1 MKCSKC
7 NSNAIIELRYSRE
20 FLCRNCFIRLFEK
33 RVRRTIRNNRLFGT
47 DDKIAVAVSGGKDS
61 VTVLKI
67 LNDLSKKINPK
78 FREFRGF
85 DFPLEN
91 RINREVIAIT
101 VDEGIK
107 GYRNGTLK
115 VAKSICRKLGVKH
128 YIFSFK
134 DEIGLTLDGIVKR
147 VKKLKIST
155 PPCSY
160 CGVFRRDILNRKAR
174 ELGVTKLATGHN
186 LDDEIQASLMN
197 FIRGDL
203 KRIARMDAEVGIIKD
218 EKFVQRIKPLRE
230 CPEKGIALYA
240 ILNNFGI
247 NFLQCPYSGYAFR
260 ETIRDFTNE
269 LENKHPG
276 SKFQILRSTDELVP
290 ILRNAYETGERPKN
304 CKICNELTSG
314 KICRSCEMKKEL
326 GLI

>member
-7 NSNAIIELRYSRE
+7 NSTAITELRYSGE
-20 FLCRNCFIRLFEK
+20 FLCRNCFIKLFEK
-33 RVRRTIRNNRLFGT
+33 RVKRTIRNNRLLSP
-47 DDKIAVAVSGGKDS
+47 DDKIAVAISGGKDS
-61 VTVLKI
+61 ITTLKI
-67 LNDLSKKINPK
+67 LNDISKKINP
-78 FREFRGF
+78 EFG
-85 DFPLEN
+85 D
-91 RINREVIAIT
+91 NREVIAIT

-134 DEIGLTLDGIVKR
+134 NEIGLTLDGIVKR

-290 ILRNAYETGERPKN
+290 ILRNAYKTGERPKN